1 MTFRKRLVLT
11 CAATVALGVA
21 AAPMATAKGS
31 GDAKGKKSGFSR
43 TLSTEVLAP
52 FGIAVDGNTV
62 YVADGATN
70 TVSKLVKGTLTPI
83 ASGLSAPNS
92 EVAGVDVADDGSI
105 AYTTSTTDESG
116 FVHIASKL
124 VIMKAGQADVVA
136 DLMVYEQQTNPD
148 GDVQYGLQPGTD
160 CAAGRAWLDIMT
172 GGFASYTGIQDTHP
186 YAVASLGNGSWAVAD
201 AGANAILKVS
211 PTGQVSTIAVLP
223 VQTQTITPGL
233 LASVSVDQEG
243 NPAPVPDDV
252 NCLLGKT
259 YGFEPVPTDVEV
271 GPKGM
276 LSVSTLPGGPED
288 PSGGARGSVY
298 LVNPA
303 TGSSSRLATGF
314 AAATNIGV
322 AGDGT
327 TYVAELFGGKISKVT
342 RNGAVSTFTE
352 VGTPLS
358 VEVRGGF
365 VYAATAGIFGPGG
378 GSVVQYRR

>member
-1 MTFRKRLVLT
+1 
-11 CAATVALGVA
+11 
-21 AAPMATAKGS
+21 MATAKGS

-83 ASGLSAPNS
+83 AFGLSAPNS

-116 FVHIASKL
+116 FVHIASEL
-124 VIMKAGQADVVA
+124 VITKAGQADVVA
-136 DLMVYEQQTNPD
+136 DLMVHEQQTNPD
-148 GDVQYGLQPGTD
+148 GGVQYGLQPGTD

-172 GGFASYTGIQDTHP
+172 GGFGSYTGIQDTHP

-378 GSVVQYRR
+378 GSVVEYRR